1 MDFLICGRHAPA
13 CYREESIPVEH
24 SRNPKK
30 YLIGLFLMLM
40 LLCAPDLLSAGV
52 QAQAKSASYEELTGG
67 EWIAK
72 ENGKRFRYRCENGKL
87 FRKGWAKIDGHWYYF
102 RRGYVLRGLRR
113 IDGKY
118 YLFRKSGGAGKTG
131 RMLTGKHTVKGKVC
145 YFRTSG
151 KVGEKGS
158 RCTSEWH
165 DVDGKVYYFN
175 EEGELNPNVVSDK
188 KFIKV
193 VGKLARADMK
203 RSGILASVT
212 IAQAILES
220 YYGKSL
226 LGLEAN
232 NLFGM
237 KASLSGNNWKSDWDG
252 SVYRKKTLEY
262 LGGRYVTITADFR
275 AYDSYEDSIRDH
287 SNYLRYAMNGSTLRY
302 KGVKNNK
309 SYVNTIQIIRNG
321 GYATDPSY
329 VSKIC
334 SLIKKYKLTKYDK

>member
-1 MDFLICGRHAPA
+1 M
-13 CYREESIPVEH
+13 EH
-24 SRNPKK
+24 SSKVKK
-30 YLIGLFLMLM
+30 YLISLFLLLM
-40 LLCAPDLLSAGV
+40 LVCVPGVLSTGIL
-52 QAQAKSASYEELTGG
+52 AQAKETSYVKLTGG
-67 EWIAK
+67 EWVAK
-72 ENGKRFRYRCENGKL
+72 ENGTRFRYRKENGKF
-87 FRKGWAKIDGHWYYF
+87 FRNGWAKIDGHWYYF
-102 RRGYVLRGLRR
+102 NKSYVMRGLRQ

-118 YLFRKSGGAGKTG
+118 YYFRKSGGAGKTG
-131 RMLTGKHTVKGKVC
+131 RMLTGRQTVNGKVC

-151 KVGEKGS
+151 KVGVKGS
-158 RCTSEWH
+158 RYTSEWQ
-165 DVDGKVYYFN
+165 DIDGKTYYFN
-175 EEGELNPNVVSDK
+175 ENGELNPNVVSDR

-220 YYGKSL
+220 NYGKSL

-237 KASLSGNNWKSDWDG
+237 KASLSGNTWKSDWDG

-262 LGGRYVTITADFR
+262 LRGRYVTITADFR
-275 AYDSYEDSIRDH
+275 AYASYEESIRDH
-287 SNYLRYAMNGSTLRY
+287 SNYLRYAMNGSSYRY

-321 GYATDPSY
+321 GYATDPAY

-334 SLIKKYKLTKYDK
+334 ALIKKYNLTKYDK